1 MGSDACLCGLRG
13 EPALIWW
20 PRGSSRVHGGEGGAS
35 IGGRILYAVCAMQY
49 ACISVHT
56 GTSNNSCP
64 RSVLGRNLS
73 VTPPSCSHLQVR
85 TVPLNTHFEP
95 AWEAQLARPKPDLRI
110 AIWAGNFPT
119 LLFTA
124 FLYGISQV
132 RRMNLGGGK
141 HRERCNRPSLG
152 SALAGGCGSCC
163 GALSRCFSPFC
174 AHWLSRR
181 GARHILPYCPL
192 LFAGMLAGRAATA
205 AAHRGGHLMPAIYRE
220 AGRQLRAQGKA
231 VLVGA
236 PASMYRMYCTYCT

>member
-132 RRMNLGGGK
+132 RRMNLGVVGGK
-141 HRERCNRPSLG
+141 HREGTIACLWICP
-152 SALAGGCGSCC
+152 C
-163 GALSRCFSPFC
+163 
-174 AHWLSRR
+174 RR
-181 GARHILPYCPL
+181 VRQLLRSITGTPL
-192 LFAGMLAGRAATA
+192 LLPILCSLAE
-205 AAHRGGHLMPAIYRE
+205 P
-220 AGRQLRAQGKA
+220 
-231 VLVGA
+231 
-236 PASMYRMYCTYCT
+236 PWC